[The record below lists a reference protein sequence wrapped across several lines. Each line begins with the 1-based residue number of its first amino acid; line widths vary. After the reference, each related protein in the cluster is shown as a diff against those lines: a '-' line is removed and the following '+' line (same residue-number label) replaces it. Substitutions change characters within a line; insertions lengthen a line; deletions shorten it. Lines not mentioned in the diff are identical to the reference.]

1 MDKKE
6 RLNAAFKYLRNQGLA
21 ETQKEVAEKMGSTA
35 PNVSSAMRG
44 VDTVLTDK
52 FLLRFNAAFGNIFS
66 DSWLTTGEGEML
78 AGVKAPAETKEDTRP
93 RIPVAAAAG
102 TLAGFAAAVKA
113 EDCEMVPVIKAF
125 PSYDYTMIV
134 KGNSMEPK
142 YEGGDEIAI
151 RRVSS
156 TIEWGKTYVLDTR
169 DGAVIKRLYDAGDQ
183 FRCVSYNSEYPDF
196 YVDKSEV
203 FGVYKVVGL
212 IRI

>member
-1 MDKKE
+1 MREKMARFAKYMALKGLNDNRVTKE
-6 RLNAAFKYLRNQGLA
+6 CGLSQGLLGQA
-21 ETQKEVAEKMGSTA
+21 RTGKSDLGGAAIEKILNTYQDL
-35 PNVSSAMRG
+35 NR
-44 VDTVLTDK
+44 
-52 FLLRFNAAFGNIFS
+52 FWLL
-66 DSWLTTGEGEML
+66 TGEGEML
-78 AGVKAPAETKEDTRP
+78 VGAKASAETKEDTRP

-102 TLAGFAAAVKA
+102 TLSGFAAAVKA

-183 FRCVSYNSEYPDF
+183 FRCVSYNAEYPDF
-196 YVDKSEV
+196 YIDKSEV

>member
-1 MDKKE
+1 MDGIRERIKAVIDNRGITINAMARESGIDPGNMGKMLDGRQRITDRTLKKISE
-6 RLNAAFKYLRNQGLA
+6 ANLVSFDWLKGGKGNMFVDLQPGI
-21 ETQKEVAEKMGSTA
+21 EKA
-35 PNVSSAMRG
+35 IA
-44 VDTVLTDK
+44 
-52 FLLRFNAAFGNIFS
+52 
-66 DSWLTTGEGEML
+66 
-78 AGVKAPAETKEDTRP
+78 KEDTRP

-156 TIEWGKTYVLDTR
+156 TIEWGKAYVLDTR

-183 FRCVSYNSEYPDF
+183 FRCVSYNTEYPDF

>member
-1 MDKKE
+1 MTVKE
-6 RLNAAFKYLRNQGLA
+6 RIIIYINSKGISPHGFEVRCGLSNGYLRQLRNSPTGDKIEIILA
-21 ETQKEVAEKMGSTA
+21 TFPDLDRK
-35 PNVSSAMRG
+35 
-44 VDTVLTDK
+44 
-52 FLLRFNAAFGNIFS
+52 
-66 DSWLTTGEGEML
+66 WLMTGEGEML
-78 AGVKAPAETKEDTRP
+78 VSAKAPAETKEDTRP

-183 FRCVSYNSEYPDF
+183 FRCVSYNAEYPDF